1 MRSLG
6 QLLLAVS
13 ALASLATSQDQ
24 LPIALE
30 TPSLIPAIGFGTWR
44 LDKSNA
50 SEAVS
55 VALQTG
61 YRHID
66 CAAIYRNEK
75 QVGRGIKDG
84 QEKSGRRRE
93 DIWVTSKLWNDHH
106 APGRVEQALDKTLRD
121 LKLDY
126 LDLYLMH
133 WPVSQDSGKSEI
145 SYIDTWHAME
155 LLLDTNKVRNI
166 GVSNFSPAQ
175 MKDLIRHSTIKPAV
189 HQFELHP
196 YLYVSKRSFPAP
208 NLHFSKHAMIRFYSC
223 GAEHHILSRP

>member
-1 MRSLG
+1 MQFIRKLLQAGPALFSLV
-6 QLLLAVS
+6 A
-13 ALASLATSQDQ
+13 SQDQ
-24 LPIALE
+24 FPISLE
-30 TPSLIPAIGFGTWR
+30 TPSLIPAIGFGTWN

-66 CAAIYRNEK
+66 CAAIYGNEK

-84 QEKSGRRRE
+84 LEKSGRGRE

-106 APGRVEQALDKTLRD
+106 DPDCVEQALDKTLRD

-133 WPVSQDSGKSEI
+133 WPVGSDSGKTGI
-145 SYIDTWHAME
+145 DYTDTWHAME
-155 LLLDTNKVRNI
+155 MLLDSNKVRNI

-196 YLYVSKRSFPAP
+196 YLYV
-208 NLHFSKHAMIRFYSC
+208 LQ
-223 GAEHHILSRP
+223 

>member
-1 MRSLG
+1 MMFKSRH
-6 QLLLAVS
+6 LLA
-13 ALASLATSQDQ
+13 ALVLVRSSFSQDQ
-24 LPIALE
+24 VPISLE

-66 CAAIYRNEK
+66 CAAIYGNEK

-84 QEKSGRRRE
+84 LEKSGRGRD

-106 APGRVEQALDKTLRD
+106 APPPKSVESALDKTLRD

-126 LDLYLMH
+126 LDLYL
-133 WPVSQDSGKSEI
+133 
-145 SYIDTWHAME
+145 
-155 LLLDTNKVRNI
+155 
-166 GVSNFSPAQ
+166 
-175 MKDLIRHSTIKPAV
+175 
-189 HQFELHP
+189 
-196 YLYVSKRSFPAP
+196 
-208 NLHFSKHAMIRFYSC
+208 
-223 GAEHHILSRP
+223 

>member
-1 MRSLG
+1 MSPLSLRSPSMRSFGRHVL
-6 QLLLAVS
+6 VIP
-13 ALASLATSQDQ
+13 ALARFVSSQAQ
-24 LPIALE
+24 LPISLE

-55 VALQTG
+55 VALQSG

-66 CAAIYRNEK
+66 CAAIYGNEK
-75 QVGRGIKDG
+75 QVGRGIKAG
-84 QEKSGRRRE
+84 LEKSERE
-93 DIWVTSKLWNDHH
+93 RSDIWVTSKLWNDHH
-106 APGRVEQALDKTLRD
+106 ASDRVEQALDKTLRD

-133 WPVSQDSGKSEI
+133 WPVGQDSGNNEI
-145 SYIDTWHAME
+145 NYIDTWQAME
-155 LLLDTNKVRNI
+155 ALLDTEKVRNI
-166 GVSNFSPAQ
+166 GVSNFSPSQ

-196 YLYVSKRSFPAP
+196 YL
-208 NLHFSKHAMIRFYSC
+208 
-223 GAEHHILSRP
+223 

>member
-6 QLLLAVS
+6 RHLLAVP
-13 ALASLATSQDQ
+13 ALARLVTSQAQ
-24 LPIALE
+24 LPISLE

-66 CAAIYRNEK
+66 CAAIYGNEK
-75 QVGRGIKDG
+75 QVGRGIKEG
-84 QEKSGRRRE
+84 LEKSGRGRE

-106 APGRVEQALDKTLRD
+106 AADRVEKALDKTLRD

-133 WPVSQDSGKSEI
+133 WPVTQINGSKEVD
-145 SYIDTWHAME
+145 YLDTWHAME
-155 LLLDTNKVRNI
+155 NLLDTDKVRNI
-166 GVSNFSPAQ
+166 GVSNFSPNQ
-175 MKDLIRHSTIKPAV
+175 MKGLMRHSTIKPAV

-196 YLYVSKRSFPAP
+196 YL
-208 NLHFSKHAMIRFYSC
+208 
-223 GAEHHILSRP
+223 

>member
-1 MRSLG
+1 MRSFSRH
-6 QLLLAVS
+6 LLAVPT
-13 ALASLATSQDQ
+13 LVHLVTSQAQ
-24 LPIALE
+24 LPISLE

-44 LDKSNA
+44 LDKANA

-66 CAAIYRNEK
+66 CASIYGNEK

-84 QEKSGRRRE
+84 LEKSGRKRD

-106 APGRVEQALDKTLRD
+106 APDRVESALDKTLRD

-133 WPVSQDSGKSEI
+133 WPVAQKSGKTEI
-145 SYIDTWHAME
+145 GYIETWHAME
-155 LLLDTNKVRNI
+155 SLLDTNKVRNI
-166 GVSNFSPAQ
+166 GVSNFSPSQ
-175 MKDLIRHSTIKPAV
+175 MKDLIRQSTIKPAV

-196 YLYVSKRSFPAP
+196 YL
-208 NLHFSKHAMIRFYSC
+208 
-223 GAEHHILSRP
+223 